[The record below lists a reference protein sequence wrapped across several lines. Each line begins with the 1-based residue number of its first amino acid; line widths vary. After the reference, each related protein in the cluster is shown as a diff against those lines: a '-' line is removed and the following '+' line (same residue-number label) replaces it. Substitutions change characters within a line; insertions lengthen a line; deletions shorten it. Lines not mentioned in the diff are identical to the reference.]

1 MKKGRPGIILNALI
15 KSEEEQKISELIL
28 RETSTLGIRK
38 RFIDRLE
45 AKREIRNFQT
55 RFGIVSAKIKWIE
68 NEIISI
74 SPEYEE
80 CKEIAEKND
89 ISLINVQKSIEEDAW
104 KTITLQK

>member
-1 MKKGRPGIILNALI
+1 M
-15 KSEEEQKISELIL
+15 IL

-45 AKREIRNFQT
+45 AKREIRNFHT

-80 CKEIAEKND
+80 CKEIAENNN
-89 ISLINVQKSIEEDAW
+89 IPLIKVQKLIEEDAW
-104 KTITLQK
+104 NIINSPK